1 MNQQFVPKLF
11 SLVKSG
17 ISAKQIIIDI
27 QSGVLVGIIA
37 LPLALAFAIASGVSP
52 ERGIITAIVAG
63 FVISFLGG
71 SRVQIGGPTGA
82 FIVLVFSINAQ
93 YGITGLLTATAM
105 AGIMLII
112 MGALRM
118 GDLLKYIPY
127 NLIAGFTGAIALIIF
142 STQMKNFFG
151 MQIDDLPA
159 EFAGQWISYLK
170 HLSTI
175 NIYSA
180 SIGIMTICL
189 ILLVRKKIPRI
200 PGALV
205 CVIFFTSIVYLL
217 KIPVETIGSRYG
229 EISGSIGLEG
239 LTVPST
245 EMIKALLLPSLSI
258 ALLGALESL
267 LSAVVADGL
276 IGSGHR
282 SNIEL
287 IAQGVANLAS
297 ALFGGIPAT
306 GAIARTAANIK
317 NGGRTPIAG
326 IVHALVLLLML
337 LFLAPLAGYIP
348 LAVLAGILVVVAYD
362 MSDIQSFK
370 MICKTNKSEI
380 SVLFVTFFLTL
391 FFDLTVAIIASFIL
405 AVILFMKRMASSLDI
420 LPIMSQKEEDS
431 LFTAEFGEI
440 DSRIAVFEMNGPL
453 FFGSVAEL
461 LGVERW
467 IGSKHKVIVLRMRY
481 VPIIDSTGIM
491 RLKALRKLIADKE
504 AVLIISGVNSS
515 IKKILL
521 KNEVVGKSELFD
533 DIKAALKKANSMLR

>member
-1 MNQQFVPKLF
+1 
-11 SLVKSG
+11 
-17 ISAKQIIIDI
+17 
-27 QSGVLVGIIA
+27 
-37 LPLALAFAIASGVSP
+37 
-52 ERGIITAIVAG
+52 
-63 FVISFLGG
+63 
-71 SRVQIGGPTGA
+71 
-82 FIVLVFSINAQ
+82 
-93 YGITGLLTATAM
+93 
-105 AGIMLII
+105 
-112 MGALRM
+112 
-118 GDLLKYIPY
+118 
-127 NLIAGFTGAIALIIF
+127 
-142 STQMKNFFG
+142 
-151 MQIDDLPA
+151 
-159 EFAGQWISYLK
+159 
-170 HLSTI
+170 
-175 NIYSA
+175 
-180 SIGIMTICL
+180 
-189 ILLVRKKIPRI
+189 
-200 PGALV
+200 
-205 CVIFFTSIVYLL
+205 
-217 KIPVETIGSRYG
+217 
-229 EISGSIGLEG
+229 
-239 LTVPST
+239 
-245 EMIKALLLPSLSI
+245 LLPSLSI

-391 FFDLTVAIIASFIL
+391 FFDLSVAIISSFIL

-461 LGVERW
+461 LGVESW
-467 IGSKHKVIVLRMRY
+467 IGSKHKVILLRMRY

-521 KNEVVGKSELFD
+521 KNEVVGKNELFD
-533 DIKAALKKANSMLR
+533 DIKAALKKANSMLK